1 MDRAFDSTSY
11 LRKNGR
17 VYFSNISLINMHNAC
32 NKHVEEWRVGS
43 VARLLFGKAEHARP
57 STNQRRRG
65 RAARSSQL
73 VD

>member
-1 MDRAFDSTSY
+1 MDRVFDSTSY

-17 VYFSNISLINMHNAC
+17 VYFSNISLITRIIHIY
-32 NKHVEEWRVGS
+32 KHVEEWRVGS